1 MGISDSNIKNIFEH
15 RCIMKVGYLKYLV
28 GWKNMEKIT
37 ERALHSVVFFLDLH
51 NNYSAYAQCAHFIGA
66 VQRKKTFEKLGNIQ
80 LRYCLNKKNDPSEKT
95 NIQSIYTQILKKT
108 ISKCD
113 SDPETINSLI
123 KQEHRFTYI
132 FEINIDPEMG
142 NDISFLHYYFLLR
155 QLFKKNNPLDE
166 IFLILKTS
174 SGEFENS
181 LKFKIS
187 HYLSLEL
194 RKDRDCALY
203 IENGKAI
210 HFPYTYRKDDLTN
223 TSSPKVKMLK
233 DFFPL
238 LEINYESY
246 KLLSK
251 PIGDLIKE
259 IAPNGPVNAL
269 LNTTGNSLFIARND
283 DGSFNLSVLLYNN
296 TFALLNSGNLK
307 TRLKDADFNFEFFK
321 IIKNIPLLALMIF
334 AVSFRETNKSD
345 NSANLKDVEIT
356 DNEIIGNETQMDIYE
371 AVDYADGI
379 LQLIEN
385 IVVHSQNKEGYFS
398 FRIHQTRVQDHQDT
412 SNLTNAYLQKEY
424 KNYFNF
430 IFQKGLLRNENQGLS
445 FLELFLSDAIDL
457 TCEKKYKIKSDDT
470 RKDSPVTNVF
480 INNVETRCKTEE
492 YLRDYLSEIRNVQ
505 LYEFFGESEH
515 LKSYE
520 ADPHNIINHYG
531 LKRFSN
537 SVSAAH
543 GYFSVTST
551 YKFIG
556 LSKNTFFSL
565 PSNLS
570 DSMTFSSVST
580 IPGTFYQILLPIRA
594 NEGYLQKF
602 TGLDTN
608 SKNGAWKEN
617 FDIYLNNNWKGIEIK
632 LKQISGAKY
641 EKISGNS
648 ELIKN
653 SILNHLEDISN
664 FSTFFVISI
673 PEYLSGNNSLSAE
686 IISKAIIQAFSYR
699 NIKELQKPITIV
711 LGECP
716 KFFIPEFFHYM
727 MIAYDRFNSEIR
739 SVMENRQIY
748 CYGEDPFEDFLIKG
762 KNLKEMFY
770 NMTNRYALRG
780 TFPSFMF
787 LINFILSMNDMNEI
801 NSGRTEDEI
810 PFDLILKRKEVT
822 FFEERAKRILE
833 ESISTQHMGCKIDN
847 THVFIGSKIH
857 LHKFYDAEILFQSN
871 YFATRFAA
879 LLARDIFQKIMN
891 DKEKDHCH
899 YKLIGYG
906 NYSEVVINQTNNFL
920 DHLSDNGNEFKLS
933 KPVVVDPKISEEDF
947 KQRFQPSREDKYI
960 FIVPINSTLTTHNKL
975 YSWVIGYSKTP
986 QESAFANY
994 ALVVVR
1000 DNANSDKL
1008 SDQERVFWSSIR
1020 DGEIFTHMS
1029 PLPIKYFVTVS
1040 GFWEDPLRC
1049 SICYP
1054 PTKTFRDELPL
1065 IETNITS
1072 VIPMLQLENDQPQIT
1087 SNVVEKTEEN
1097 VQKGNE
1103 GIKELANTAIYSHT
1117 SREDNHYLFY
1127 FSPDQLVSN
1136 SKENIK
1142 KWLRDLQTDLKSP
1155 KIFTYSFLVT
1165 PLNDSETKYVELIN
1179 KFIFNDSAQI
1189 LRFEINREYRSN
1201 FVTKYSY
1208 ITSLYENL
1216 HKMNSIWSQS
1226 VKIQFIFVDDGIITG
1241 HTVERAKS
1249 LLNSLFPFPRYADVN
1264 ISILEGIFVLINR
1277 LSKDSIRN
1285 YVDEG
1290 KYYSYVN
1297 FPVSSIRNNSQFC
1310 YLCKLSIE
1318 EMKLA
1323 DSSSLNIVQSIW
1335 QNSSNKL
1342 TPIQSSKIK
1351 LDYSDEVSRQRVI
1364 SAARISK
1371 LINDLSLKGERLSKN
1386 SIIEFLYETI
1396 CANVESS
1403 GDDSYIVLNEITS
1416 ILEQLTRP
1424 FFVYKY
1430 STRSAVLQVLLLFSN
1445 IFMEEIT
1452 SEFRFSSSV
1461 KNNLLSQRSKLG
1473 KTQKEIILTKKI
1485 KNILKQ
1491 SNENK
1496 VYFFNLLVEELS
1508 ELGSTR
1514 IIRKDFVKFVCECE
1528 GLKLDWFLGN
1538 SGLDTVPLWNY
1549 VKAVTKTLKMSRD
1562 ESKSTW
1568 LEYLITHG
1576 TEFQNEDED
1585 KAIRNMFIKQL
1596 WESRIGQC
1604 LYLENT
1610 KTIQTALFNLAKVE
1624 DRKAKTIT
1632 ESSEYYLDNFRK
1644 ILEFNNALFQNC
1656 KHEWEYS
1663 TLRLVNTNVLPDIKE
1678 YPTQLNFNLL
1688 DNGPSEEKSQTDLLI
1703 KSSDASNNQSVQKEY
1718 LSKISYQDI
1727 VEEMI
1732 KLERYL
1738 QEALKETNSEDS
1750 GIFTNHFTEICGK
1763 INKIA
1768 LGAYSEFILVPFNEI
1783 NSPQNETLVFAR
1795 KFNEGNFDIEF
1806 SPNYYDEFSDTK
1818 FSGDTYYLKNDKL
1831 IIKISDHIDNQK
1843 IFLVIH
1849 FSHDNHFYQARIND
1863 IAFTLRNILLF
1874 RGQIQKLIS
1883 MHLNENSIQSWA
1895 LDSRLRT
1902 LLSNTKNI
1910 DHSSKDIKQR
1920 KKIIERI
1927 KYVEGESIEEYSIR
1941 QQTIALKL
1949 MADINI
1955 SGIYHNSIIGPDNNQ
1970 FIKIHKSRWET
1981 PTTLASIPTYFS
1993 KELCKELGRLNS
2005 DMPRFIEWELPEKGR
2020 LSNYYLTIPSE
2031 SFLLYIPLLENA
2043 IKYSPEN
2050 GTIRV
2055 GYSPF
2060 ISVQNNDPLY
2070 YLCITNELVKSQ
2082 SFESNKNRND
2092 FLRHLETCLTF
2103 HVEDRWFGNYV
2114 SRDTGNTINGI
2125 TLYAA
2130 NFYCR
2135 KVLLGLGKISKG
2147 DWKPVIKTE
2156 ITKSSKSGQ
2165 YQLVV
2170 KVPLLHVEK
2179 EENDD
2184 LLHN

>member
-1 MGISDSNIKNIFEH
+1 
-15 RCIMKVGYLKYLV
+15 
-28 GWKNMEKIT
+28 MEKIT
-37 ERALHSVVFFLDLH
+37 EREQHSVLFFLELH
-51 NNYSAYAQCAHFIGA
+51 NNYSGYAQCAHFIDA
-66 VQRKKTFEKLGNIQ
+66 VQNEKTFEKLENIQ
-80 LRYCLNKKNDPSEKT
+80 LRYWINKKNDPSEKT
-95 NIQSIYTQILKKT
+95 NIQSIYTQILEKT
-108 ISKCD
+108 ITQCD
-113 SDPETINSLI
+113 SDPETINQII
-123 KQEHRFTYI
+123 KQEHRFKFI

-142 NDISFLHYYFLLR
+142 NDISFLHYYFLIK
-155 QLFKKNNPLDE
+155 QLFKKNNPSDE
-166 IFLILKTS
+166 IFLLLKTS
-174 SGEFENS
+174 SGEFKDS

-194 RKDRDCALY
+194 RKDPDCALY

-210 HFPYTYRKDDLTN
+210 HFPYTYRKEDLTN
-223 TSSPKVKMLK
+223 ASSPKAKRLRG
-233 DFFPL
+233 FFPL
-238 LEINYESY
+238 LEINNESY
-246 KLLSK
+246 TLLSK

-259 IAPNGPVNAL
+259 IAPNESINAL
-269 LNTTGNSLFIARND
+269 LNTTGNSLFITRNEN
-283 DGSFNLSVLLYNN
+283 GSFDLPLLLYNN

-307 TRLKDADFNFEFFK
+307 RRMKDANFNFEFLK
-321 IIKNIPLLALMIF
+321 IIKDLPLLALMIF
-334 AVSFRETNKSD
+334 AVSSRETKKSD
-345 NSANLKDVEIT
+345 NRAHVKDEGTT
-356 DNEIIGNETQMDIYE
+356 DDEIIDSETQMDIYE

-385 IVVHSQNKEGYFS
+385 IVIHSQNKEGYFS
-398 FRIHQTRVQDHQDT
+398 FRIHQTGLQDPQGI

-424 KNYFNF
+424 KKYFDF
-430 IFQKGLLRNENQGLS
+430 VMQKGLFRNENQGLS
-445 FLELFLSDAIDL
+445 FLELFLSDTLNVAYENKDKNI
-457 TCEKKYKIKSDDT
+457 SDVNLQN
-470 RKDSPVTNVF
+470 SPVTNVF
-480 INNVETRCKTEE
+480 MKNVETRSKTEGF
-492 YLRDYLSEIRNVQ
+492 LQDYLPEIRNVQ
-505 LYEFFGESEH
+505 LHEFFGESEH
-515 LKSYE
+515 LKYYE

-543 GYFSVTST
+543 GYFSATST
-551 YKFIG
+551 YKFKG

-565 PSNLS
+565 PSDLL
-570 DSMTFSSVST
+570 DCIALSSVPT

-608 SKNGAWKEN
+608 TKNGTWKEN
-617 FDIYLNNNWKGIEIK
+617 FDIYLNDSWKKIEIK
-632 LKQISGAKY
+632 LKYISGTKY
-641 EKISGNS
+641 GNISGNS

-664 FSTFFVISI
+664 FSTFFVISL
-673 PEYLSGNNSLSAE
+673 PENLTDINPLSAE
-686 IISKAIIQAFSYR
+686 IITKAIIQALSYR
-699 NIKELQKPITIV
+699 NVKEIQKPLTIV

-762 KNLKEMFY
+762 INLKEMFY

-787 LINFILSMNDMNEI
+787 LINFILSKNDINEI
-801 NSGRTEDEI
+801 NSDQVEDEI
-810 PFDLILKRKEVT
+810 PFDLILKRNEVT

-833 ESISTQHMGCKIDN
+833 ESISTQHMGCKIEN

-879 LLARDIFQKIMN
+879 LLARDIFQKIKD
-891 DKEKDHCH
+891 DKEKDHYH

-920 DHLSDNGNEFKLS
+920 DHLSDCGNEFKLS
-933 KPVVVDPKISEEDF
+933 KAVIVDPKISEDEF
-947 KQRFQPSREDKYI
+947 KQRFQPSKEEKYI
-960 FIVPINSTLTTHNKL
+960 FIVPINSTLTTHNKI
-975 YSWVIGYSKTP
+975 YSRINGYFKTP

-1008 SDQERVFWSSIR
+1008 SDQEGVFWTRIKGS
-1020 DGEIFTHMS
+1020 EIFTRMS
-1029 PLPIKYFVTVS
+1029 PLPIKFFITVS
-1040 GFWEDPLRC
+1040 GFWEDPLKC

-1054 PTKTFRDELPL
+1054 PMKAYSNELPL
-1065 IETNITS
+1065 IETNVTS
-1072 VIPMLQLENDQPQIT
+1072 VIPMLQLENDQPPIT
-1087 SNVVEKTEEN
+1087 SNAFERTGDNVEIEI
-1097 VQKGNE
+1097 E

-1127 FSPDQLVSN
+1127 FSPAQLVTI

-1142 KWLRDLQTDLKSP
+1142 KWLGNLRTDLKKP

-1165 PLNDSETKYVELIN
+1165 PLNDSESKYVEWIN
-1179 KFIFNDSAQI
+1179 KIIFNDSAQI

-1216 HKMNSIWSQS
+1216 HKMNSIWSQNA
-1226 VKIQFIFVDDGIITG
+1226 KIQFIFVDDGIITG
-1241 HTVERAKS
+1241 RTVERAKS
-1249 LLNSLFPFPRYADVN
+1249 LLNSLFSFPRYADVD
-1264 ISILEGIFVLINR
+1264 ISIFEGIFVLINR

-1310 YLCKLSIE
+1310 YLCNLSIE

-1323 DSSSLNIVQSIW
+1323 DSSSLNKVHNIW

-1342 TPIQSSKIK
+1342 IPIQSSDIK
-1351 LDYSDEVSRQRVI
+1351 QEYSDEKSRRRVI
-1364 SAARISK
+1364 SAAGISK
-1371 LINDLSLKGERLSKN
+1371 LINDLNLKGKCLSKN
-1386 SIIEFLYETI
+1386 SIIEFLYEAI
-1396 CANVESS
+1396 CPNVESS
-1403 GDDSYIVLNEITS
+1403 GDDSYVVLDEIKS
-1416 ILEQLTRP
+1416 ILEQLSRP

-1430 STRSAVLQVLLLFSN
+1430 STRSAVLQVLLFFSN

-1452 SEFRFSSSV
+1452 SEFRFSTSV
-1461 KNNLLSQRSKLG
+1461 KNSLLTQRSKTS
-1473 KTQKEIILTKKI
+1473 KTRKEIILTNKI

-1496 VYFFNLLVEELS
+1496 VCFFNLLVEELS

-1514 IIRKDFVKFVCECE
+1514 IIRKDFVEFVCECE
-1528 GLKLDWFLGN
+1528 ELKLDWFLEN
-1538 SGLDTVPLWNY
+1538 SGSATAPLWNF
-1549 VKAVTKTLKMSRD
+1549 VKAVTKTLKMCRD

-1568 LEYLITHG
+1568 IEYLLTNG
-1576 TEFQNEDED
+1576 AEFQNQDED
-1585 KAIRNMFIKQL
+1585 KTIRNKFIKQL
-1596 WESRIGQC
+1596 WESRVGQC

-1624 DRKAKTIT
+1624 DREAKTIT

-1644 ILEFNNALFQNC
+1644 ILEFNNVLFQNAEH
-1656 KHEWEYS
+1656 KWEYS
-1663 TLRLVNTNVLPDIKE
+1663 TPRLVNANVIPDFMGDL
-1678 YPTQLNFNLL
+1678 TQLNLNLQQ
-1688 DNGPSEEKSQTDLLI
+1688 NGLFEDKAQTEFLI
-1703 KSSDASNNQSVQKEY
+1703 ESSDASNYQSVQKEHPR
-1718 LSKISYQDI
+1718 KISYQDI

-1738 QEALKETNSEDS
+1738 QAVLKETVSEDS
-1750 GIFTNHFTEICGK
+1750 GIFTNHFGEICGK

-1768 LGAYSEFILVPFNEI
+1768 MGAYTEFILIPFDEM
-1783 NSPQNETLVFAR
+1783 NSAQSEPLVFAR
-1795 KFNEGNFDIEF
+1795 KSNGDNINIEF
-1806 SPNYYDEFSDTK
+1806 SPNYYDEFSDSK

-1831 IIKISDHIDNQK
+1831 IIKISDHKDNQR
-1843 IFLVIH
+1843 IFLVVH
-1849 FSHDNHFYQARIND
+1849 FSQEYPFRKVGIKDN
-1863 IAFTLRNILLF
+1863 AFTLRNILLF

-1895 LDSRLRT
+1895 LDSKLKT

-1910 DHSSKDIKQR
+1910 DHSSRDIRQR
-1920 KKIIERI
+1920 KKIIETI
-1927 KYVEGESIEEYSIR
+1927 KYMEGESIEKYSIR
-1941 QQTIALKL
+1941 QQTIVLKL
-1949 MADINI
+1949 LADINI

-1970 FIKIHKSRWET
+1970 FIKIHKSHWET
-1981 PTTLASIPTYFS
+1981 PTSLASIPTYFS
-1993 KELCKELGRLNS
+1993 KELCKELVRLNS
-2005 DMPRFIEWELPEKGR
+2005 DVPRLIEWELPEKGR

-2043 IKYSPEN
+2043 IKYSPDN
-2050 GTIRV
+2050 GTIKV
-2055 GYSPF
+2055 GYSSF
-2060 ISVQNNDPLY
+2060 ILEQNNDPLN
-2070 YLCITNELVKSQ
+2070 YLTITNDLVESR
-2082 SFESNKNRND
+2082 SFEINKNRSD

-2135 KVLLGLGKISKG
+2135 KILLGLGKIRES
-2147 DWKPVIKTE
+2147 DRKPVIKTE
-2156 ITKSSKSGQ
+2156 ITKSVKSGQ
-2165 YQLVV
+2165 NQLVV
-2170 KVPLLHVEK
+2170 KVPILHVEK
-2179 EENDD
+2179 EGNDD